1 MSRPGARLAC
11 SSADFGDRARRPR
24 ASGALNF
31 AQFDLGTQ
39 TVNDEKKAD
48 IPTLDW
54 EHLDSRFDKEA
65 GLILFQ
71 KRIDRLRNP
80 RNDQVFERLV
90 LESADWVNMVALD
103 CKRRC
108 VMIRQYRF
116 GVGYTTLETPGGM
129 VDPGEDSFTAAK
141 RELLEETGY
150 VSEKWSYLGAVE
162 PNPAVHNHLCHH
174 WLAEDAELMH
184 TQDLGEGEL
193 IAVELMSEESV
204 RAAVQSGELKH
215 ALALSV
221 LARVYSLWP
230 LPFRHA

>member
-1 MSRPGARLAC
+1 MS
-11 SSADFGDRARRPR
+11 DD
-24 ASGALNF
+24 
-31 AQFDLGTQ
+31 
-39 TVNDEKKAD
+39 KKTG
-48 IPTLDW
+48 ISTLDW
-54 EHLDSRFDKEA
+54 EHLDSRFDGDA

-80 RNDQVFERLV
+80 RNDRVFERLV
-90 LESADWVNMVALD
+90 LESVDWVNMVALD
-103 CKRRC
+103 RERRC

-116 GVGYTTLETPGGM
+116 GVAYTTLETPGGM
-129 VDPGEDSFTAAK
+129 VDPGEDSFAAAT

-174 WLAEDAELMH
+174 WLAEDAELAYA
-184 TQDLGEGEL
+184 QDLGEGEL
-193 IAVELMSEESV
+193 IAVELMSEDEV

-215 ALALSV
+215 ALALSA

-230 LPFRHA
+230 LPFRHG